1 MKQELLSHLKEKSQ
15 GTLELIHT
23 MDNYLFIIDLD
34 GNILLS
40 SDSITQ
46 RTNME
51 ESYLK
56 EAKFFDIIHT
66 DENTSLNLFDL
77 LLLNNKNADLS
88 LLMFD
93 QTKKNPIDTLLVS
106 SSILSNFYKDQ
117 DYVLILLADMRE
129 HRKTQMQLM
138 HSNKMVSLGEMA
150 SGIAHEINN
159 PLTVV
164 TGQLRL
170 LKKQIERLDGENE
183 KITTLSNKISIN
195 FDRITKIVKSL
206 QTMSRGTEKSPM
218 VDVQLESILSGVKDL
233 TAQKL
238 ESKNVKFTVE
248 TNKEDISI
256 FCRETE
262 ILQVLLNLINN
273 SVDSI
278 AQLDDKWVKLN
289 IIESNTDI
297 QITVTDSGS
306 GINLDLQ
313 IRLFEPFY
321 TTKSIGQGTGLGL
334 SISKSLI
341 ESHGGTLSYDT
352 GNMNT
357 SFKIVLP
364 K

>member
-1 MKQELLSHLKEKSQ
+1 MKQELLSHLKDKSQ

-23 MDNYLFIIDLD
+23 MDNYLFIIDLE

-40 SDSITQ
+40 SDSILQ
-46 RTNME
+46 RTDME
-51 ESYLK
+51 EDHIK
-56 EAKFFDIIHT
+56 NAKFFDIIYT
-66 DENTSLNLFDL
+66 DETTPLNLFDL
-77 LLLNNKNADLS
+77 LLLNNKNSDLS

-93 QTKKNPIDTLLVS
+93 QTRTNPIDTMLVS

-170 LKKQIERLDGENE
+170 LKKHIEKLDGENE
-183 KITTLSNKISIN
+183 KITTLSNKISTN

-206 QTMSRGTEKSPM
+206 QTMSRNTEKSPM
-218 VDVQLESILSGVKDL
+218 ADVELDSILSGVQDL

-238 ESKNVKFTVE
+238 ELKNVDFTVE
-248 TNKEDISI
+248 TNNEDISI

-278 AQLDDKWVKLN
+278 SELDEKWVKLKV
-289 IIESNTDI
+289 IESNKDI
-297 QITVTDSGS
+297 QISVTDSGS

-341 ESHGGTLSYDT
+341 EAHEGSLIYDT
-352 GNMNT
+352 GSMNT
-357 SFKIVLP
+357 SFKITLP

>member
-40 SDSITQ
+40 SDSIIQ

-56 EAKFFDIIHT
+56 EAKFFDIIYT

-93 QTKKNPIDTLLVS
+93 QTKKDPIDTLLVS

-170 LKKQIERLDGENE
+170 LKKQIEKLDGENE

-218 VDVQLESILSGVKDL
+218 ADVQLESILSGVKDL

-289 IIESNTDI
+289 ITESNTDI

-341 ESHGGTLSYDT
+341 ESHDGTLSYDT